1 MNDHYAEI
9 RQQNMG
15 YCLDDLKED
24 RELYMKLFTIMEEK
38 DFFKILPHMDE
49 IYKSAG
55 IS

>member
-1 MNDHYAEI
+1 MIIMLKYVNKIWDI
-9 RQQNMG
+9 V
-15 YCLDDLKED
+15 LDDMKED